1 MHRTGGLCTIATPP
15 PVDRTLLMET
25 TRIDKWLWAA
35 RFFKTRSLAT
45 DEVNL
50 GRVQWEG
57 RDVKPAK
64 EVKSGDTLTIW
75 QGKMKRTVKILLI
88 SEQRGPAP
96 VAQKMYAET
105 DDSIRERLAAAEQQR
120 LSPEPAHAIS
130 GGRPTKRDRRAFQA
144 GWNDR
149 WSASLD

>member
-1 MHRTGGLCTIATPP
+1 
-15 PVDRTLLMET
+15 MET

-64 EVKSGDTLTIW
+64 EVRVGDTLTIW
-75 QGKMKRTVKILLI
+75 QGKVKRTVAILLI
-88 SEQRGPAP
+88 CEQRGPAP
-96 VAQKMYAET
+96 VAQTLYAET

-120 LSPEPAHAIS
+120 LSPEPAHSIA
-130 GGRPTKRDRRAFQA
+130 GGRPTKRDRRALQT
-144 GWNDR
+144 GWNAR

>member
-1 MHRTGGLCTIATPP
+1 MQS
-15 PVDRTLLMET
+15 

-64 EVKSGDTLTIW
+64 EVKTGDTLTIW
-75 QGKMKRTVKILLI
+75 QGKVTRTVEVLLI
-88 SEQRGPAP
+88 SEHRGPAL
-96 VAQKMYAET
+96 VAQLMYAET
-105 DDSIRERLAAAEQQR
+105 PESIQQRLAAAEQQR
-120 LSPEPAHAIS
+120 LSPEPAHTIA
-130 GGRPTKRDRRAFQA
+130 GGRPTKRDRRALQT
-144 GWNDR
+144 GWNER

>member
-1 MHRTGGLCTIATPP
+1 
-15 PVDRTLLMET
+15 MET

-130 GGRPTKRDRRAFQA
+130 GGRPTKRDRRALQA

>member
-1 MHRTGGLCTIATPP
+1 MQC
-15 PVDRTLLMET
+15 
-25 TRIDKWLWAA
+25 TRIDKCLWAA

-64 EVKSGDTLTIW
+64 EVETGDTLTIW
-75 QGKMKRTVKILLI
+75 QGKVKRTVEVLLI
-88 SEQRGPAP
+88 SEHRGPAP
-96 VAQKMYAET
+96 VAQLMYAET
-105 DDSIRERLAAAEQQR
+105 PESIQQRLAAAEQQR
-120 LSPEPAHAIS
+120 LSPEPAHTIA
-130 GGRPTKRDRRAFQA
+130 GGRPTKRDRRALQT
-144 GWNDR
+144 GWNER

>member
-1 MHRTGGLCTIATPP
+1 MQS
-15 PVDRTLLMET
+15 

-64 EVKSGDTLTIW
+64 DVKVGDTLTIW
-75 QGKMKRTVKILLI
+75 QGKIKRTVEILQI

-96 VAQKMYAET
+96 VAQKLYAET
-105 DDSIRERLAAAEQQR
+105 EDSIRERLAAAEQQR
-120 LSPEPAHAIS
+120 LSPEPAHSIA
-130 GGRPTKRDRRAFQA
+130 GGRPTKRDRRALQT
-144 GWNDR
+144 GWNER

>member
-1 MHRTGGLCTIATPP
+1 MQS
-15 PVDRTLLMET
+15 

-45 DEVNL
+45 DEVQL

-64 EVKSGDTLTIW
+64 EVKAGDTLTIW
-75 QGKMKRTVKILLI
+75 QGKVKKVVQVLLI

-96 VAQKMYAET
+96 VAQLMYAET
-105 DDSIRERLAAAEQQR
+105 PDSVRDRLAAAEQQR
-120 LSPEPAHAIS
+120 LSPEPAHTIA
-130 GGRPTKRDRRAFQA
+130 GGRPTKRDRRALQT
-144 GWNDR
+144 GWNER

>member
-1 MHRTGGLCTIATPP
+1 MQS
-15 PVDRTLLMET
+15 

-64 EVKSGDTLTIW
+64 EVKTGDTLTIW
-75 QGKMKRTVKILLI
+75 QGKVKRTVEVLLI
-88 SEQRGPAP
+88 SEHRGPAP
-96 VAQKMYAET
+96 VAQLMYSET
-105 DDSIRERLAAAEQQR
+105 LESIQQRLAAAEQQR
-120 LSPEPAHAIS
+120 LSPEPAQTIA
-130 GGRPTKRDRRAFQA
+130 GGRPTKRDRRALQT
-144 GWNDR
+144 GWNER

>member
-1 MHRTGGLCTIATPP
+1 
-15 PVDRTLLMET
+15 MEHLQRMQS

-45 DEVNL
+45 DEVQL

-64 EVKSGDTLTIW
+64 DVKVGDTLTIW
-75 QGKMKRTVKILLI
+75 QGQTKRTIQILVV
-88 SEQRGPAP
+88 SEQRGAAP
-96 VAQKMYAET
+96 VAQQMYAET
-105 DDSIRERLAAAEQQR
+105 PQSIQERQSAAEQRR
-120 LSPEPAHAIS
+120 LSPEPAHTIA
-130 GGRPTKRDRRAFQA
+130 GGRPTKRDRRALQT

>member
-1 MHRTGGLCTIATPP
+1 MQS
-15 PVDRTLLMET
+15 

-35 RFFKTRSLAT
+35 RFFKTRSMAT

-64 EVKSGDTLTIW
+64 DVKVGDTLTIW
-75 QGKMKRTVKILLI
+75 QGKVKRTVEILQI

-96 VAQKMYAET
+96 VAQKLYAET
-105 DDSIRERLAAAEQQR
+105 EDSIRERLAAAEQQR
-120 LSPEPAHAIS
+120 LSPEPAHSIA
-130 GGRPTKRDRRAFQA
+130 GGRPTKRDRRALQT
-144 GWNDR
+144 GWNER

>member
-1 MHRTGGLCTIATPP
+1 MQS
-15 PVDRTLLMET
+15 

-64 EVKSGDTLTIW
+64 DVKIGDTLTIW
-75 QGKMKRTVKILLI
+75 QGKVKRTVEILQI

-96 VAQKMYAET
+96 VAQKLYAET
-105 DDSIRERLAAAEQQR
+105 EDSIRERLAAAEQQR
-120 LSPEPAHAIS
+120 LSPEPAHSIA
-130 GGRPTKRDRRAFQA
+130 GGRPTKRDRRALQT
-144 GWNDR
+144 GWNER

>member
-1 MHRTGGLCTIATPP
+1 MCTIAHP
-15 PVDRTLLMET
+15 PVLTHTRMQS

-64 EVKSGDTLTIW
+64 EVKAGDTLTIW
-75 QGKMKRTVKILLI
+75 QGKVKRTVEVLLV

-96 VAQKMYAET
+96 VAQMMYAET
-105 DDSIRERLAAAEQQR
+105 AESIAQRLAAAEQQR
-120 LSPEPAHAIS
+120 LSPEPAHTIA
-130 GGRPTKRDRRAFQA
+130 GGRPTKRDRRALQT
-144 GWNDR
+144 GWNER